1 MCEFLERDW
10 KLFRKRVP
18 EWQERYMAKLVGEY
32 AAILAGSELPSTKFW
47 KLEKRIG
54 RDKRRAGVCTDMR
67 RSAMFQDL
75 LCLLN
80 EKAITEDDLDGFS
93 DGLKQDL
100 LSCLQISQRLP

>member
-93 DGLKQDL
+93 DGLRQQL
-100 LSCLQISQRLP
+100 LFAQSITQRLP